1 MVINKLLNSS
11 YSPTVQLSLIKSGL
25 YELEANSRLYASYVN
40 KKHGTTTTTKRKLE
54 KVTKKRN

>member
-25 YELEANSRLYASYVN
+25 YGLEANSKLYASYVIKSTVQQQQKESW
-40 KKHGTTTTTKRKLE
+40 KK
-54 KVTKKRN
+54 